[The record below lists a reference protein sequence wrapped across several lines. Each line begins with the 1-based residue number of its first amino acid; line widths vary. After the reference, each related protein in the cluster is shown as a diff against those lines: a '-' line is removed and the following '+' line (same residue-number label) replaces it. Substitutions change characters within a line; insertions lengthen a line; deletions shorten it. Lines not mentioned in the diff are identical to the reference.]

1 MYTWQV
7 TSQQVSSSVPVTCKE
22 WIAGRGGFAEWKT
35 MSEHDRRT
43 RHLARK
49 YGMRWLRKW
58 KMKCQSSSAPQASR
72 SFARS
77 STASGSRSGTLN
89 MKSDW
94 LKLLLLNRASAA
106 VRAASKAL
114 VIALAEASSHR
125 ALATLKMLTSM
136 LNSTALAEE
145 DCSDLVNLMVLLT
158 NTDERKRFVVAHGFL
173 EQLVRLVSDEVG
185 RISSMEALCAADV
198 SQGSSLKS
206 LLKLLDS
213 LLQVLSRPVFSCLPA
228 S

>member
-1 MYTWQV
+1 
-7 TSQQVSSSVPVTCKE
+7 
-22 WIAGRGGFAEWKT
+22 
-35 MSEHDRRT
+35 
-43 RHLARK
+43 
-49 YGMRWLRKW
+49 
-58 KMKCQSSSAPQASR
+58 
-72 SFARS
+72 
-77 STASGSRSGTLN
+77 